1 MSKFVEQFDMYMR
14 AHEAFKAGRNSEGL
28 SATLFLLANGI
39 VKPNARELYE
49 LWESSVYGGHGSDE
63 LFLMIL
69 DLRLIPDILKDAK
82 SGRFDILTE
91 FVERVGSLDQDTK
104 LKILKAV

>member
-14 AHEAFKAGRNSEGL
+14 AHEAFKAGRHAEGL

-49 LWESSVYGGHGSDE
+49 LWESSVYGGRGSDE
-63 LFLMIL
+63 LFLTML
-69 DLRLIPDILKDAK
+69 DLGMIPAILKDAK
-82 SGRFDILTE
+82 SGSFDILSE
-91 FVERVGSLDQDTK
+91 FVERVQGLDQDTK
-104 LKILKAV
+104 YAILKAI